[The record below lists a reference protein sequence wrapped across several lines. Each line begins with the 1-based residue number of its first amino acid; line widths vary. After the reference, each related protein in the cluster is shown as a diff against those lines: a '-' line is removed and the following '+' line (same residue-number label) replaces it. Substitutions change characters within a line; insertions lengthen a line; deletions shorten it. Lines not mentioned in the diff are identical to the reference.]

1 MKQKKINSDFIILA
15 CIGLVIVFFAVCS
28 QVRSTLHTKD
38 YGRCI
43 NVAVFG
49 KLELRNVDRVVIT
62 KDGAEITVTD
72 STLIDQIV
80 SETTVATHGRI
91 HDANDGTIRL
101 YRGEKLLRSMG
112 WSACCDLVQVY
123 DADLTHWV
131 IAHPEINDAGFVQ
144 LSTELVEEINRLLA
158 SSK

>member
-1 MKQKKINSDFIILA
+1 MKRKKLNSDLIILI
-15 CIGLVIVFFAVCS
+15 CIGLVILFFVLCS
-28 QVRSTLHTKD
+28 EVRSTLHTKE

-62 KDGAEITVTD
+62 KNGAEITVTD

-101 YRGEKLLRSMG
+101 YRGDKLLRSMG
-112 WSACCDLVQVY
+112 WSTCCDLVQVY
-123 DADLTHWV
+123 EADLTHWV
-131 IAHPEINDAGFVQ
+131 IALPEINDAGFVQ
-144 LSTELVEEINRLLA
+144 LSADLVEEINRLLA
-158 SSK
+158 A

>member
-1 MKQKKINSDFIILA
+1 MKHKKLNSDFIILI
-15 CIGLVIVFFAVCS
+15 CIRLVILFFVLCS
-28 QVRSTLHTKD
+28 EVRSTLHTNE

-62 KDGAEITVTD
+62 KNGAEITVTD

-101 YRGEKLLRSMG
+101 YRGDKLLRSMG
-112 WSACCDLVQVY
+112 WSTCCDLVQVY
-123 DADLTHWV
+123 EADLTHWV
-131 IAHPEINDAGFVQ
+131 IAQPEINDAGFVQ
-144 LSTELVEEINRLLA
+144 LSADLVEEINRLLA
-158 SSK
+158 A